1 MHPYTNDFYA
11 KIGAGSRRS
20 AELMLPLVLHWVQ
33 PRSVVDVG
41 CGIGAWLAVARAHG
55 ITDVLGMDGAYVNRS
70 QLQIPAAQF
79 LSAELNAPPRLDRQ
93 FDLVLSLEV
102 AEHLPAAQAAD
113 FIAYLT
119 GLGAVVLFSA
129 AAPRQGG
136 DGHLNEQWPAYWAA
150 LFAAHGFRALDCLRP
165 RFWNC
170 PELEFWYAQNTVLY
184 VHADHARLPELLT
197 ATAAAASAPATPL
210 PLIHPQLYR
219 QHYDWLLQ
227 AETER
232 RPPAPSLRETLM
244 SLPGLLRQALQ
255 RRWQRVPLAAYPAAA
270 KTERRTLP

>member
-1 MHPYTNDFYA
+1 MHPYTTDFYA

-20 AELMLPLVLHWVQ
+20 AEVMLPLVLEWVQ

-41 CGIGAWLAVARAHG
+41 CGVGAWLAVARAHG
-55 ITDVLGMDGAYVNRS
+55 ISDVLGLDGAYVQRN
-70 QLQIPAAQF
+70 QLQIPSAQF
-79 LSAELNAPPRLDRQ
+79 LSAELSNPPPLARR

-102 AEHLPAAQAAD
+102 AEHLPATQAAE

-119 GLGAVVLFSA
+119 GLGPVVLFSA
-129 AAPRQGG
+129 AAPQQGG

-150 LFAAHGFRALDCLRP
+150 LFAEHGFAALDCLRP

-170 PELEFWYAQNTVLY
+170 PDLEFWYAQNTLLY
-184 VHADHARLPELLT
+184 VHAAHPRLPQLLT
-197 ATAAAASAPATPL
+197 HAAAAPPHAPL

-227 AETER
+227 AETARGLAEPALRTTFR
-232 RPPAPSLRETLM
+232 RWSGWLRRAL
-244 SLPGLLRQALQ
+244 LQ
-255 RRWQRVPLAAYPAAA
+255 RRQPRRSGGPRSL
-270 KTERRTLP
+270 KTTRRTLP